1 MPNAET
7 IAMLNEAVDV
17 NNSKLFGFVFRQE
30 VYHYHLY
37 RKNNEKEFSDLIEY
51 VKNNYSEKY
60 FKESI
65 KSLTDF
71 LFTHQILDEDG
82 EFELQLNSFCQSLMV
97 SGKIKDRIQSA
108 TDFLFTHQM
117 LDEDGEF
124 ELQLIKDRNQSAY
137 DLSEVFKN
145 IDDMYNVIFLDKE
158 ISIRRSFAIV
168 TFVCLLGF
176 ISRKACQQYVEGLY
190 FRETCR
196 QGRFLY
202 HSIESYADAMID
214 MRLRNGDKD
223 PTLLN
228 FWFVFS
234 FRVVVWGLL
243 ALGFFKLIGVIFK

>member
-51 VKNNYSEKY
+51 VKGNYSEKY

-65 KSLTDF
+65 KSLTNF
-71 LFTHQILDEDG
+71 LITHQMVDEDG

-108 TDFLFTHQM
+108 
-117 LDEDGEF
+117 
-124 ELQLIKDRNQSAY
+124 Y

-145 IDDMYNVIFLDKE
+145 IDDMSNVIFLDKE

-214 MRLRNGDKD
+214 MRLRNGDKE
-223 PTLLN
+223 PTFLN
-228 FWFVFS
+228 FWFVFV

-243 ALGFFKLIGVIFK
+243 TFGLFKLITFVFK

>member
-71 LFTHQILDEDG
+71 LFTHQI
-82 EFELQLNSFCQSLMV
+82 
-97 SGKIKDRIQSA
+97 
-108 TDFLFTHQM
+108 

>member
-17 NNSKLFGFVFRQE
+17 NNSKLFGLVFRQE

-51 VKNNYSEKY
+51 VKGNYSEKY

-65 KSLTDF
+65 KSLTNF
-71 LFTHQILDEDG
+71 LITHQMVDEDG

-108 TDFLFTHQM
+108 
-117 LDEDGEF
+117 
-124 ELQLIKDRNQSAY
+124 Y

-145 IDDMYNVIFLDKE
+145 IDDMSNVIFLDKE

-176 ISRKACQQYVEGLY
+176 ISRKACQQYVERLY

-214 MRLRNGDKD
+214 MRLRNGDKE
-223 PTLLN
+223 PTFLN
-228 FWFVFS
+228 FWFVFV
-234 FRVVVWGLL
+234 FRVVAWGLL
-243 ALGFFKLIGVIFK
+243 TFGLFKLITFVFK